1 MKQNNVCL
9 FPQSLSESNDDSLTI
24 LNLVKE
30 NSINMNESFLT
41 QAVFRMYLVCSGKG
55 TLNTQQAKYNLS
67 KGDIFVA
74 FPAMPYYITNDDSLK
89 MMYITFL
96 GTRAYKILDQI
107 NITKTNMIRHN
118 NTNLI
123 RLWDSV
129 FDNVNNVALSGEGL
143 FLITASALTSKNI
156 KEESKSASSLANNI
170 QHIINENFSNPKLS
184 LSFIANELSY
194 NEKYISQIFKKN
206 FNTTIQNYIEG
217 LRMNNACNLM
227 ESGITSV
234 KEMAK
239 FCGYSDPLYFSKIFK
254 KYFGI
259 SPKDYSKNN
268 GKKIG

>member
-1 MKQNNVCL
+1 MKQENVCL
-9 FPQSLSESNDDSLTI
+9 FPQSLNESNDDSLTI

-30 NSINMNESFLT
+30 NSINMNDSFLV
-41 QAVFRMYLVCSGKG
+41 QAVFRMYIVCNGKG
-55 TLNTQQAKYNLS
+55 TLNTQQAKYSLT
-67 KGDIFVA
+67 KGDIFVT

-89 MMYITFL
+89 LMYITFL

-118 NTNLI
+118 NTNI
-123 RLWDSV
+123 IKLWDNV
-129 FDNVNNVALSGEGL
+129 FENVNNVALSGEGL
-143 FLITASALTSKNI
+143 FLITASSLTNKNI
-156 KEESKSASSLANNI
+156 KEEDSSVSSLASNI

-184 LSFIANELSY
+184 LAFIAKELSY

-217 LRMNNACNLM
+217 LRMNNACNLI

-259 SPKDYSKNN
+259 PPKYYSK
-268 GKKIG
+268 KH